1 MSQPTLP
8 VLPKLNLPPEVMTI
22 GSMLIGLAT
31 LVTTT
36 FGVSP
41 DVTNAVVL
49 GIQYALA
56 AIFILGGVAGHLHI
70 HNQHVSLARAQMEI
84 AGVQAAASV
93 PLPPPPATSAPVS
106 PSYAP
111 TSTPL
116 GPLNPAATG
125 TVVVNPAT
133 IATDSTAPQ
142 PPAADTPTQV
152 VAKVPDATP
161 APAQAATDAT

>member
-8 VLPKLNLPPEVMTI
+8 ALPKLNLPPEVMTI

-84 AGVQAAASV
+84 AGVQAVASV
-93 PLPPPPATSAPVS
+93 PLPPATTAPAS

-116 GPLNPAATG
+116 GPLNPDATG

-152 VAKVPDATP
+152 VAKVADTTP
-161 APAQAATDAT
+161 APAQAVSDAT